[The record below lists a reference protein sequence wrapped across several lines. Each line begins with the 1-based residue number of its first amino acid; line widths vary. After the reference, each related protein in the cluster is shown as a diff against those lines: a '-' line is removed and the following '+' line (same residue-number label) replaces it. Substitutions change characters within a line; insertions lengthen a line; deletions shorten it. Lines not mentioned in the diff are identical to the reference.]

1 MRKQNR
7 KVTKRAP
14 VAQIDVDLPPLPG
27 EHRAM
32 THDAIVVGAGIAG
45 ASIGYFLSRSARVLV
60 LERESQPG
68 YHTTG
73 RSAALFAESYG
84 TPQVRA
90 LTLAS
95 RAFYER
101 PPEGFTDQPLL
112 GDRGAL
118 FVGPQ
123 DQQGELEGLYDIVRA
138 FTHRARR
145 LTATESMKLVPVLEP
160 AYADGAVLDPVSAD
174 MDVHAIHQG
183 FLRGIRANGGV
194 VVCDAEVRT
203 IERNS
208 GGWKV
213 EAGGGIHEAPL
224 LVNAAGAW
232 CDVIAGLAG
241 VKSIGLVPKRRTAF
255 TFAPPAG
262 VESARWPAVI
272 GADETFYFK
281 PDAGLLLG
289 SPANQDPMPPHDVR
303 PEEEDVATG
312 IWRIEQ
318 ATTLR
323 IRRPASTWAG
333 LRSFV
338 ADGDLVGGFDA
349 DVPGFF
355 WCAAQGGYGIQTAPA
370 MGEVCAA
377 IALGKGVPERIAGF
391 GVTEAM
397 LSPRRLRVPP
407 P

>member
-1 MRKQNR
+1 
-7 KVTKRAP
+7 
-14 VAQIDVDLPPLPG
+14 
-27 EHRAM
+27 M
-32 THDAIVVGAGIAG
+32 THDVIVVGAGIAG
-45 ASIGYFLSRSARVLV
+45 ASIGYFLSRSARVLL

-101 PPEGFTDQPLL
+101 PPEMFTDQPLL

-118 FVGPQ
+118 FVGPREQ
-123 DQQGELEGLYDIVRA
+123 RGELDAMYDIVRA
-138 FTHRARR
+138 FTDRARR
-145 LTATESMKLVPVLEP
+145 LTAAQAASLVPVLEP
-160 AYADGAVLDPVSAD
+160 AYAEGAVLDPVSAD

-183 FLRGIRANGGV
+183 FLRGIRHQGGAV
-194 VVCDAEVRT
+194 RCDAEVT
-203 IERNS
+203 AVERRAN
-208 GGWKV
+208 GWAV
-213 EAGGGIHEAPL
+213 HAGGEIHAAPL

-241 VKSIGLVPKRRTAF
+241 VEPIGLVPKRRTAF

-318 ATTLR
+318 ATTMR

-338 ADGDLVGGFDA
+338 ADGDLVGGFDP

-370 MGEVCAA
+370 MGEACAA

-397 LSPRRLRVPP
+397 LSPRRLRG
-407 P
+407 

>member
-1 MRKQNR
+1 MQRQNR
-7 KVTKRAP
+7 KVTKRATL
-14 VAQIDVDLPPLPG
+14 AQTGVDLPAVAS
-27 EHRAM
+27 EHHAM
-32 THDAIVVGAGIAG
+32 TYDVIVVGAGIAG

-101 PPEGFTDQPLL
+101 PPEGFTDHPVL

-123 DQQGELEGLYDIVRA
+123 EQRSELDTMYDIVRA
-138 FTHRARR
+138 FTDRARR
-145 LTATESMKLVPVLEP
+145 LTAAEATSLVPVLEP
-160 AYADGAVLDPVSAD
+160 AYAEGAVLDPVSAD

-183 FLRGIRANGGV
+183 FLRGIRGNGGV
-194 VVCDAEVRT
+194 VACDADVT
-203 IERNS
+203 GIDHS
-208 GGWKV
+208 VGGWKV
-213 EAGGGIHEAPL
+213 QAGGATHAAPL

-241 VKSIGLVPKRRTAF
+241 VKPIGLVPKRRTAF

-349 DVPGFF
+349 DAPGFF

-397 LSPRRLRVPP
+397 LSPRRLRN
-407 P
+407 